1 MRYKYSSFADLKRE
15 KEEGV
20 DYRIRLIDPGSK
32 VVAIAPQGQQT
43 IVDTTSSASVLYN
56 TKCTSTWRIFM
67 SRWLRVI
74 RGMIGTGLTFSAGV
88 GVVASMIAGLV
99 WLLPG
104 GESGIEMIR
113 LVFAS
118 SIWAFPIGV
127 AFSGFLAI
135 TAHGRSFDKPSLP
148 RFAGLGAGVGLLF
161 FGVLAINA
169 WDAWSVTTAIANA
182 TIFILLGGG
191 SATATLM
198 LARRAGP
205 ALKSGDESRSLVEVG
220 WREGM

>member
-1 MRYKYSSFADLKRE
+1 M
-15 KEEGV
+15 
-20 DYRIRLIDPGSK
+20 
-32 VVAIAPQGQQT
+32 T
-43 IVDTTSSASVLYN
+43 
-56 TKCTSTWRIFM
+56 
-67 SRWLRVI
+67 RWLRVI

-104 GESGIEMIR
+104 IEGGREMIR
-113 LVFAS
+113 VVVAS

-135 TAHGRSFDKPSLP
+135 TARGRSFDKLSLP
-148 RFAGLGAGVGLLF
+148 RFAALGAGVGLLF

-169 WDAWSVTTAIANA
+169 WDSWSVTTAIANA
-182 TIFILLGGG
+182 TIFVLLGSG

-205 ALKSGDESRSLVEVG
+205 ALKSGDESHSLGAE
-220 WREGM
+220 